1 MVLENTKFYM
11 LTFDVAN
18 NICMIVCFS
27 LIGLNPLMCSQVDMC
42 TLDTL
47 PMEMEAS
54 TVDSSPDAA
63 GPMLAQ
69 PVVPQDVHEPQ
80 PVQTGQ
86 VAQAHVVQQ
95 IAPPVT
101 PVTQPSPMPSQP
113 VQSLVV
119 PQPAVPVVQP
129 VQPLPVPAVPMA
141 NQMVTQPEQPPQPAV
156 VQPLQPLPVPA
167 VPMANQMVT
176 QPEQPPQPAVV
187 QPVQPLPVPAV
198 PMANQMVNQPEQ
210 PPQPAVVQPLQP
222 LPVPAV
228 PMANQMVTQPEQPP
242 QPAVVQPRQPLPVP
256 AVPMAKMVTQPEQ
269 PPQAAVV
276 QPVQPLPVPAV
287 PMANQMV
294 TQPEQPPQPA
304 VVQPRQPLPVP
315 AVPMANQMVNQP
327 EQPPQPAVVQP
338 VQPLPVPAVP
348 MANQMVN
355 QPEQPPQPAAPV
367 QTLANVAPERAQP
380 RAPAVAAQPAVPQQS
395 QQQKTQQPEVAA
407 AEAKEREQA
416 DKDLQAMGWLT
427 GKSCRPQA
435 SPHGTSAAEH
445 VDGSADNANMLR
457 RQKSQVFQLPPDLH
471 SQTGPNQALPARPQP
486 AAVVKLEPVV
496 RQPLPVQ
503 SSEPQPMD
511 AEYSRRAA
519 ANLLARLK
527 KNPSRLD
534 GLPSLRKMVFE
545 EEKKNDLISML
556 CENGGN
562 LEQVQVNLQQQEEVG
577 RVFSAKKKALR
588 FTRSRWRILMDKMPT
603 KS

>member
-27 LIGLNPLMCSQVDMC
+27 LIGLNPLMCSQVDMR

-156 VQPLQPLPVPA
+156 VQPL
-167 VPMANQMVT
+167 
-176 QPEQPPQPAVV
+176 
-187 QPVQPLPVPAV
+187 
-198 PMANQMVNQPEQ
+198 
-210 PPQPAVVQPLQP
+210 
-222 LPVPAV
+222 
-228 PMANQMVTQPEQPP
+228 
-242 QPAVVQPRQPLPVP
+242 
-256 AVPMAKMVTQPEQ
+256 
-269 PPQAAVV
+269 
-276 QPVQPLPVPAV
+276 
-287 PMANQMV
+287 
-294 TQPEQPPQPA
+294 
-304 VVQPRQPLPVP
+304 
-315 AVPMANQMVNQP
+315 
-327 EQPPQPAVVQP
+327 
-338 VQPLPVPAVP
+338 QPLPVPAVP

-503 SSEPQPMD
+503 SSKPQPMD

-534 GLPSLRKMVFE
+534 GLPSLRKMAFE

-603 KS
+603 ES

>member
-101 PVTQPSPMPSQP
+101 PVTQPSLMPSQP

-129 VQPLPVPAVPMA
+129 VQPLPAPAVPMA

-176 QPEQPPQPAVV
+176 
-187 QPVQPLPVPAV
+187 
-198 PMANQMVNQPEQ
+198 
-210 PPQPAVVQPLQP
+210 
-222 LPVPAV
+222 
-228 PMANQMVTQPEQPP
+228 
-242 QPAVVQPRQPLPVP
+242 
-256 AVPMAKMVTQPEQ
+256 
-269 PPQAAVV
+269 
-276 QPVQPLPVPAV
+276 
-287 PMANQMV
+287 
-294 TQPEQPPQPA
+294 
-304 VVQPRQPLPVP
+304 
-315 AVPMANQMVNQP
+315 QP

-503 SSEPQPMD
+503 SSKPQPMD

-588 FTRSRWRILMDKMPT
+588 FTKKQMEDSYGQDADKVMKFKESIGMIEEDENNPDGIVYLIAQREDEEDNYNRSGWDVLRIFSMNIL
-603 KS
+603 SAI

>member
-1 MVLENTKFYM
+1 
-11 LTFDVAN
+11 
-18 NICMIVCFS
+18 
-27 LIGLNPLMCSQVDMC
+27 
-42 TLDTL
+42 
-47 PMEMEAS
+47 
-54 TVDSSPDAA
+54 
-63 GPMLAQ
+63 
-69 PVVPQDVHEPQ
+69 
-80 PVQTGQ
+80 
-86 VAQAHVVQQ
+86 
-95 IAPPVT
+95 
-101 PVTQPSPMPSQP
+101 
-113 VQSLVV
+113 
-119 PQPAVPVVQP
+119 
-129 VQPLPVPAVPMA
+129 
-141 NQMVTQPEQPPQPAV
+141 
-156 VQPLQPLPVPA
+156 
-167 VPMANQMVT
+167 
-176 QPEQPPQPAVV
+176 
-187 QPVQPLPVPAV
+187 
-198 PMANQMVNQPEQ
+198 
-210 PPQPAVVQPLQP
+210 
-222 LPVPAV
+222 
-228 PMANQMVTQPEQPP
+228 
-242 QPAVVQPRQPLPVP
+242 
-256 AVPMAKMVTQPEQ
+256 
-269 PPQAAVV
+269 
-276 QPVQPLPVPAV
+276 
-287 PMANQMV
+287 
-294 TQPEQPPQPA
+294 
-304 VVQPRQPLPVP
+304 
-315 AVPMANQMVNQP
+315 MANQMVNQP

-503 SSEPQPMD
+503 SSKPQPMD

-534 GLPSLRKMVFE
+534 GLPSLRKMAFE

>member
-167 VPMANQMVT
+167 VPMANQMV
-176 QPEQPPQPAVV
+176 
-187 QPVQPLPVPAV
+187 
-198 PMANQMVNQPEQ
+198 
-210 PPQPAVVQPLQP
+210 
-222 LPVPAV
+222 
-228 PMANQMVTQPEQPP
+228 
-242 QPAVVQPRQPLPVP
+242 
-256 AVPMAKMVTQPEQ
+256 
-269 PPQAAVV
+269 
-276 QPVQPLPVPAV
+276 
-287 PMANQMV
+287 
-294 TQPEQPPQPA
+294 
-304 VVQPRQPLPVP
+304 
-315 AVPMANQMVNQP
+315 
-327 EQPPQPAVVQP
+327 
-338 VQPLPVPAVP
+338 
-348 MANQMVN
+348 N

-380 RAPAVAAQPAVPQQS
+380 RAPAVAAQPAVPQHS
-395 QQQKTQQPEVAA
+395 QPEVAA

-503 SSEPQPMD
+503 SSKPQPMD

-545 EEKKNDLISML
+545 EKKKNDLISML
-556 CENGGN
+556 CENGGNLEQGN

-588 FTRSRWRILMDKMPT
+588 FTKKQMEDSYGQDADKVMKFKESIGMIEEDENNPDGIVYLIAQREDEEDNYNRSGWDVLRIFSMNIL
-603 KS
+603 SAI

>member
-1 MVLENTKFYM
+1 
-11 LTFDVAN
+11 
-18 NICMIVCFS
+18 
-27 LIGLNPLMCSQVDMC
+27 MC

-47 PMEMEAS
+47 PMEMEA
-54 TVDSSPDAA
+54 VDSSPDAA

-69 PVVPQDVHEPQ
+69 PVVPQDAVTEPQ

-95 IAPPVT
+95 MAPPVT
-101 PVTQPSPMPSQP
+101 PVTQPSLMPSQP
-113 VQSLVV
+113 VQSLAV
-119 PQPAVPVVQP
+119 PQPAVP
-129 VQPLPVPAVPMA
+129 
-141 NQMVTQPEQPPQPAV
+141 
-156 VQPLQPLPVPA
+156 
-167 VPMANQMVT
+167 
-176 QPEQPPQPAVV
+176 VV

-210 PPQPAVVQPLQP
+210 PPQPAVVQPVQP

-228 PMANQMVTQPEQPP
+228 PMANQLVNQPEQPP
-242 QPAVVQPRQPLPVP
+242 QPAVVQPVQPLPVPAVPMASQMVNQPEQPPQPAVVQPVQPLPVP

-269 PPQAAVV
+269 PPQPAVV

-287 PMANQMV
+287 PMANQI
-294 TQPEQPPQPA
+294 A
-304 VVQPRQPLPVP
+304 
-315 AVPMANQMVNQP
+315 QP

-380 RAPAVAAQPAVPQQS
+380 RARAVAAQPAVPQQS

-445 VDGSADNANMLR
+445 VDGSADNAAMLR

-503 SSEPQPMD
+503 SSKPQPMD

-545 EEKKNDLISML
+545 EGKKNDLISML

-588 FTRSRWRILMDKMPT
+588 FTKKQMEDSYGQDADKVMKFKESIGMIEEDENNPDGIVYLIAQREDEEDNYNRSGWDVLRIFSMNIL
-603 KS
+603 SAI